1 MSQDDSS
8 LDGGTFA
15 RSAGGAMMRGV
26 VLIVVAV
33 VLGIVLL
40 QSTDGPDPL
49 TTATEDTTA
58 VDPGDGDD
66 GDTPAT
72 VPGTGDDDTTTTTAA
87 TSPAVDPST
96 ITVLV
101 ANGSGGVA
109 GLAAA
114 VTEVVDGA
122 GYETAPPTN
131 SQPIE
136 SSVVYY
142 APGFQEAATA
152 VAQLFDPAP
161 QVSPLPDPSPVSDL
175 RGANVVVVASGDL
188 AE

>member
-1 MSQDDSS
+1 
-8 LDGGTFA
+8 
-15 RSAGGAMMRGV
+15 
-26 VLIVVAV
+26 
-33 VLGIVLL
+33 
-40 QSTDGPDPL
+40 
-49 TTATEDTTA
+49 
-58 VDPGDGDD
+58 D
-66 GDTPAT
+66 GDTPGT
-72 VPGTGDDDTTTTTAA
+72 VPDSGEGDPTSTTEAEP
-87 TSPAVDPST
+87 PAVDPST

-114 VTEVVDGA
+114 VTEVVSEA

-131 SQPIE
+131 TRPVE

-142 APGFQEAATA
+142 AAGFEAAAAA

-161 QVSPLPDPSPVSDL
+161 EVAPLPDPSPVDDM
-175 RGANVVVVASGDL
+175 RGANVVLVASGDL

>member
-1 MSQDDSS
+1 
-8 LDGGTFA
+8 
-15 RSAGGAMMRGV
+15 MMRGV
-26 VLIVVAV
+26 LLIVVAV

-40 QSTDGPDPL
+40 QGTDGPDPF
-49 TTATEDTTA
+49 TAATEDTTDTTEA
-58 VDPGDGDD
+58 GDD
-66 GDTPAT
+66 GDTPTT
-72 VPGTGDDDTTTTTAA
+72 VGDNGDGQPTDTTEA
-87 TSPAVDPST
+87 PPPPVDPST

-114 VTEVVDGA
+114 VTDVVSEA

-131 SQPIE
+131 SQPVE
-136 SSVVYY
+136 SSVVYH
-142 APGFQEAATA
+142 APGFQEAAAA

-161 QVSPLPDPSPVSDL
+161 HVAPLPDPSPVSDL
-175 RGANVVVVASGDL
+175 RGANVLLVASGDL